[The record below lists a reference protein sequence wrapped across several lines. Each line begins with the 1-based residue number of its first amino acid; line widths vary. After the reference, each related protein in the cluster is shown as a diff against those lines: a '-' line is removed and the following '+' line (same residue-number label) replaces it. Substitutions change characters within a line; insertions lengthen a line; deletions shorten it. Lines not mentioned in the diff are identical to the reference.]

1 MERCTFPMT
10 FEILLGLA
18 LASGLFVY
26 LLAALLAP
34 ERF

>member
-1 MERCTFPMT
+1 MT
-10 FEILLGLA
+10 LDIWLGLA
-18 LASGLFVY
+18 LSAGLFVY